1 MNKILMLIGFFGSLA
16 VCRADLS
23 FYDANLDPFQEV
35 PPHNTPGYGNAD
47 FSFDSTTG
55 ILTVTGGVNGGI
67 YADLLAGATTVRLQD
82 AAIGAN
88 GPTVALV
95 TLNIPGNTSG
105 TFGGA
110 SGVLTTQQITDLE
123 SGNFYINIADS
134 VFPSGEI
141 RGQLVAVPEPA
152 TYLAAILLLIPF
164 GVTLQRNQR
173 FSAILP

>member
-1 MNKILMLIGFFGSLA
+1 
-16 VCRADLS
+16 
-23 FYDANLDPFQEV
+23 
-35 PPHNTPGYGNAD
+35 
-47 FSFDSTTG
+47 
-55 ILTVTGGVNGGI
+55 
-67 YADLLAGATTVRLQD
+67 
-82 AAIGAN
+82 
-88 GPTVALV
+88 
-95 TLNIPGNTSG
+95 
-105 TFGGA
+105 
-110 SGVLTTQQITDLE
+110 LTTQQITDLE